1 MDHFCLHAME
11 KGLHMRIVRTLVGPI
26 HAGLNS
32 VPAQLILDQVRP
44 VFDASVRVEDQPR
57 PGRPH
62 PQCVT

>member
-1 MDHFCLHAME
+1 MDNFRLEAVE
-11 KGLHMRIVRTLVGPI
+11 KRLHMRIVRALSGSI

-62 PQCVT
+62 S